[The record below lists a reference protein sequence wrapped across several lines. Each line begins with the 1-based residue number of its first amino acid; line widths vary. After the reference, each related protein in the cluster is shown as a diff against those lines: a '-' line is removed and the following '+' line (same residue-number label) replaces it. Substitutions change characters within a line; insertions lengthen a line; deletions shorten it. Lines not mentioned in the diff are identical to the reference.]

1 MSGKVTGWVVH
12 NGPADRVTL
21 LALMILADAARN
33 DGTGIRM
40 GMREIARR
48 ARMSLG
54 AANSAVRQLTE
65 AGWIEVVSM
74 GSGGVPSEYRIAL
87 PHAVDNQGVVHRT
100 ERPRSA
106 QSERPRSAQSER
118 PRSAQS
124 ERAYKGSTGVTGF
137 TGAAASPNGR
147 RVRPPSTADEQA
159 RIDLCPVCDDHGWVF
174 ADDHAALCEHPSV
187 PAKAG
192 GRS

>member
-12 NGPADRVTL
+12 NGPGDRVTL

-33 DGTGIRM
+33 DGTGIRL

-54 AANSAVRQLTE
+54 AANSAVRQLAD

-87 PHAVDNQGVVHRT
+87 PHAVDNQGVVQRT

-118 PRSAQS
+118 PYR
-124 ERAYKGSTGVTGF
+124 GSTGMTGF
-137 TGAAASPNGR
+137 TGAAGSGNGR
-147 RVRPPSTADEQA
+147 GVRPPSTAEQA
-159 RIDLCPVCDDHGWVF
+159 RIDQCPACDDHGWIF
-174 ADDHAALCEHPSV
+174 DADDHAARCDHPSV
-187 PAKAG
+187 PAKTG
-192 GRS
+192 GRT